1 MRLLVLCCMA
11 ILATTAAA
19 TTVSEVP
26 DPRPASGIVDLAGVL
41 DSDSTAAIAASI
53 SKAGLSGE
61 LMVVV
66 VDSTGG
72 VGARTWTTQLFN
84 RLRIDAKAR
93 NRGVLLVAAVK
104 DRKAVIVIGD
114 GFNDDVTQITD
125 RIMAESIVARFKR
138 GDPRAAMVEGA
149 AAIADKVITET
160 AKPGDETVAPI
171 SSELASALAAAT
183 ASPQMKRVVDPRPQR
198 VLLDTAQL
206 LKAKDAKALEAI
218 VAARVATTIDLVVV
232 TIKDIGTHDLEVFA
246 QAVSAKLAVPSP
258 SPSPPSSSSAE
269 TAVNDA
275 SDAIGST
282 PLSKDSVLVLAVA
295 KTKAVIIVPGAG
307 FPEYTTTLLR
317 AAAPALPAQAKKQGV
332 GGATR
337 AAVDV
342 VAEVAELIRTTE
354 VQLAAVAA
362 ASAALASMLAVLAC
376 WVLVGSGCARPCV
389 GGRASVESA
398 RSACTASTK
407 RPMTSTSTPANSP
420 KNASAPSTTTSGPA
434 ARVARCSRHDGGRSF
449 PGIRGARA
457 ASAGRCRARRTRSSR
472 RRSTRPGS
480 RRSPRIAGSAATTG
494 SRSARFR
501 AGRSGRRRRRRRRAA
516 AEAVVAGHHRV
527 AAARA
532 RGDVPVTPRAAE
544 VATAAV
550 P

>member
-1 MRLLVLCCMA
+1 MA

-104 DRKAVIVIGD
+104 DRKAEIVIGD

-232 TIKDIGTHDLEVFA
+232 PSAYGDGAKDRAENLALA
-246 QAVSAKLAVPSP
+246 Q
-258 SPSPPSSSSAE
+258 
-269 TAVNDA
+269 
-275 SDAIGST
+275 
-282 PLSKDSVLVLAVA
+282 
-295 KTKAVIIVPGAG
+295 
-307 FPEYTTTLLR
+307 
-317 AAAPALPAQAKKQGV
+317 
-332 GGATR
+332 TR
-337 AAVDV
+337 ADLTAG
-342 VAEVAELIRTTE
+342 RM
-354 VQLAAVAA
+354 VQESPEAHLARLDA
-362 ASAALASMLAVLAC
+362 MN
-376 WVLVGSGCARPCV
+376 
-389 GGRASVESA
+389 RAS
-398 RSACTASTK
+398 
-407 RPMTSTSTPANSP
+407 
-420 KNASAPSTTTSGPA
+420 
-434 ARVARCSRHDGGRSF
+434 
-449 PGIRGARA
+449 
-457 ASAGRCRARRTRSSR
+457 
-472 RRSTRPGS
+472 
-480 RRSPRIAGSAATTG
+480 
-494 SRSARFR
+494 
-501 AGRSGRRRRRRRRAA
+501 
-516 AEAVVAGHHRV
+516 
-527 AAARA
+527 
-532 RGDVPVTPRAAE
+532 
-544 VATAAV
+544 
-550 P
+550 